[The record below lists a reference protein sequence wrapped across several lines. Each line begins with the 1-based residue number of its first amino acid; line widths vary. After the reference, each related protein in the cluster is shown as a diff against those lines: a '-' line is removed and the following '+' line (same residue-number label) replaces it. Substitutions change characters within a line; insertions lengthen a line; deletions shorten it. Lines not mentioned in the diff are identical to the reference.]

1 MNYFPWLR
9 GDFVPIGHDMRQLG
23 IQGLC
28 YCILEYEVVFIV
40 TFNYVRQAD
49 LASMVTTGG
58 MVLKWETAASLKVG

>member
-1 MNYFPWLR
+1 
-9 GDFVPIGHDMRQLG
+9 MRQLG
-23 IQGLC
+23 IQGRC

-58 MVLKWETAASLKVG
+58 MVMKLGNGRFAEFRMME